1 MPLDVLTT
9 ADNVR
14 VQGPLNIIND
24 PTSGGSTNANL
35 NVAGNVTA
43 TGSVSALSG
52 LSVSGAV
59 TATNNVTVSG
69 SLSALSGLSVSG
81 AITATNNIFAV
92 ANLTVTG
99 SEQVQSGMQI
109 TSGLQYDFI
118 NGGPAT
124 ATTISQLL
132 SAASSTITMTGS
144 GRVIFLNPTA
154 TESTCILTPTGSS
167 SATSPTFTNGM
178 EVTLVNL
185 HPSSASTITIPTGS
199 AGPNNGSVITISGGN
214 CARLIYVAALQSWL
228 HVL

>member
-35 NVAGNVTA
+35 NVAGNITA

-52 LSVSGAV
+52 LSVSGA
-59 TATNNVTVSG
+59 
-69 SLSALSGLSVSG
+69 
-81 AITATNNIFAV
+81 ITATNNAFFV
-92 ANLTVTG
+92 ANVTVTG

-109 TSGLQYDFI
+109 TSGLQYDTI
-118 NGGPAT
+118 IGGPAT

-167 SATSPTFTNGM
+167 SATSPSFTNGM
-178 EVTLVNL
+178 EVLLVNL

-214 CARLIYVAALQSWL
+214 AARLIYVSALQSWIHIL
-228 HVL
+228 